1 MKVPKNLMQPSNLS
15 SSNRDY
21 LVMQNISSQILGL
34 QQSNSNSTR
43 GNIFTNDKS
52 QQSVQFQLQPDL
64 QMPPKGKTSMER
76 IINDLQS
83 EESSLALFN
92 NKAKGKKRSTSKQP
106 RAKSA
111 GKKKTLSISPKSKT
125 ANEISSLISVGSK
138 AGNQSLN
145 SHSAQSG
152 GNPRTMQANARNL
165 HQQIAQTMNN
175 Q

>member
-1 MKVPKNLMQPSNLS
+1 
-15 SSNRDY
+15 
-21 LVMQNISSQILGL
+21 
-34 QQSNSNSTR
+34 
-43 GNIFTNDKS
+43 
-52 QQSVQFQLQPDL
+52 
-64 QMPPKGKTSMER
+64 MPPKGKTSMER

-92 NKAKGKKRSTSKQP
+92 NKAKSKKRSNSKQP

-125 ANEISSLISVGSK
+125 ANEISSMISVGSK

-145 SHSAQSG
+145 SQSAQSG
-152 GNPRTMQANARNL
+152 GNPRTIQAHARNL

-175 Q
+175 QQL